1 MYLVKY
7 KKNQNHSEM
16 TKISL
21 KVKQLKLT
29 LRTLLSF
36 LKSFSLFIIMSDQ
49 GKFSVY
55 IYIKT
60 GMYTTLEDIQK
71 A

>member
-36 LKSFSLFIIMSDQ
+36 LKSFFLFIMSDQ